1 MLLPIDHIPFQG
13 SDLDA
18 IAQAFTALGFTIS
31 TPGAYTS
38 PDDPQAR
45 WDNRCIFLA
54 RGWFDLLHVPSA
66 APEAPVKP
74 GSCLFLTDDLG
85 QAELRMGE
93 MRRHPP
99 YRLERVW
106 DSGHACETFDLT
118 AIRERIAPL
127 GLAVIQH
134 AYPCLDARDE
144 WFEHPNTAI
153 EVAGLIFGGAE
164 PGPAAPAAGEVL
176 NLSGFDYWDAAAFA
190 ASFGGQAHP
199 IAVRVRVASLTA
211 ARAALAPHLACVES
225 QGRLHV
231 APAAPLG
238 CGFQFFEA

>member
-13 SDLDA
+13 PDLDA
-18 IAQAFTALGFTIS
+18 IAQAFAALGFTVS
-31 TPGAYTS
+31 PPGAYTS
-38 PDDPQAR
+38 PDDPLAS
-45 WDNRCIFLA
+45 WANRCVFLA
-54 RGWFDLLHVPSA
+54 SGWFDLLHVPSA
-66 APEAPVKP
+66 ASEAPVKP
-74 GSCLFLTDDLG
+74 GSCLFLTDDLR
-85 QAELRMGE
+85 QTERRLGE

-99 YRLERVW
+99 YRLKRVW
-106 DSGHACETFDLT
+106 DERHACETLELT

-134 AYPCLDARDE
+134 AYPCPDARDE
-144 WFEHPNTAI
+144 WHPNTAV

-164 PGPAAPAAGEVL
+164 PGPAASAAGDVL
-176 NLSGFDYWDAAAFA
+176 DLSGFDYWDAEAFA

-199 IAVRVRVASLTA
+199 IAVRVCVTSLAA

-231 APAAPLG
+231 APPVPLG
-238 CGFQFFEA
+238 CGFQFFEV